1 MACPRRVGPIETQ
14 KTHNTLTARQAFSAT
29 LDIAPGPRPKSACRV
44 APASMTLGYGTRLT
58 VSYNRREGPGPYG
71 PGPPPVDQP
80 LWVLKMIVECGR
92 CPRWNSA
99 SRAATSSSPR

>member
-58 VSYNRREGPGPYG
+58 VSYQPAGGPRTVRSGPSRRLISLSGY
-71 PGPPPVDQP
+71 
-80 LWVLKMIVECGR
+80 
-92 CPRWNSA
+92 
-99 SRAATSSSPR
+99 